1 MPKRNGTGPLGF
13 GPMTGRGL
21 GFCNMANVSRL
32 GLGLGFGLGLRLG
45 RGRGFGRRMACYFA
59 GYPGGYPVQYPAAN
73 PIDLKTQKELL
84 EQQKAFLEDRLNVI
98 SKQLD
103 GLSDND

>member
-1 MPKRNGTGPLGF
+1 MPIRDGTSPMGF

-32 GLGLGFGLGLRLG
+32 GLGLGLGLELGQG
-45 RGRGFGRRMACYFA
+45 RGLGRRMA
-59 GYPGGYPVQYPAAN
+59 YPVDA
-73 PIDLKTQKELL
+73 KTQKELL
-84 EQQKAFLEDRLNVI
+84 EQQKAFLQDRLDMIN
-98 SKQLD
+98 KQLD